1 MPNGTLSLLWLR
13 AHQEFLARPTA
24 PANWWVSPNEN
35 VLGGRDLQRKEQGTW
50 LGITKQGRIA
60 VLTNFREEGVI
71 KPEAR
76 SRGAMVNAFLTQPPQ
91 SSDGTEKFIH
101 DLVEDEGL
109 KGVGGFS
116 LVCGKVGEPLA
127 VISNRTPNVKDTAWI
142 AKGKGET
149 IGLSNA
155 AFADRSW
162 QKIFRGEVLLSS
174 AIKQNMSEQRS
185 EASFIKDLFHIL
197 DDDTLPRKPKD
208 YPWDS
213 YVQELRKSIFIPPIG
228 GEGAEE
234 SKAEDLAAAK
244 SDQHVSVNN
253 AIKAAET
260 KHDLNGV
267 YGTQKQT
274 VVLVDLRGRV
284 TFVERTL
291 YDATGKAMV
300 APNGERDRAFQ
311 FGIEG
316 WKNPWGTSGV
326 DGD

>member
-1 MPNGTLSLLWLR
+1 MPSDPLTLLWLR

-24 PANWWVSPNEN
+24 PANWWASPNES
-35 VLGGRDLQRKEQGTW
+35 VLGARDLQRKEQGTW
-50 LGITKQGRIA
+50 LGITKEGRIA

-76 SRGAMVNAFLTQPPQ
+76 SRGAMVNGFLTQPPH

-101 DLVEDEGL
+101 DLVDGEGL

-127 VISNRTPNVKDTAWI
+127 VISNRTPNAEDAAWVAKD
-142 AKGKGET
+142 KGET
-149 IGLSNA
+149 FGLSNA
-155 AFADRSW
+155 AFGNRSW
-162 QKIFRGEVLLSS
+162 PKLFRGEALLSS
-174 AIKQNMSEQRS
+174 AIKQHLSEQRS
-185 EASFIKDLFHIL
+185 QASFIEHLFRIL

-213 YVQELRKSIFIPPIG
+213 YVQELRKSIFIPAIG

-234 SKAEDLAAAK
+234 MRAEDLAAAK
-244 SDQHVSVNN
+244 SDQHVNVENGMN
-253 AIKAAET
+253 APEAG
-260 KHDLNGV
+260 HDLDGM

-274 VVLVDLRGRV
+274 VVLVDRRGRV

-291 YDATGKAMV
+291 YDASGRATV
-300 APNGERDRAFQ
+300 APDRDRIFQ
-311 FGIEG
+311 FDIEG
-316 WKNPWGTSGV
+316 WKV
-326 DGD
+326 Q